1 MNGSAITSWM
11 LLFFGAVVILI
22 VGQDI
27 LIPLIAALFV
37 YFLIRYITK
46 LFDRINFLA
55 RRIPLWLKHIVATL
69 LLFILS
75 GLVARLIVYNFQNLI
90 DRFPSYQSNFEKILQ
105 RINEKMGIDV
115 IFSVTKALSEINVG
129 DVANVAFSSLTSI
142 LGNAL
147 MIVFYVVFLFIEQ
160 TNFRA
165 KVRML
170 FKGKELHTVLDLLND
185 VEHSVSQYIG
195 LKTLISLV
203 TGVLSYAVLL
213 FFGVE
218 SAIFWAFLIFLL
230 NFIPYVGSLA
240 AVFFP
245 FFFSLIQFG
254 EFTNPLIMLFILG
267 SIQMIVGN
275 FLEPKLM
282 GDLLNISPI
291 VALVSLAFWG
301 AVWGITGMF
310 ISVPLTVI
318 VIIALAKI
326 PKTRPIAI
334 LLSQNGRV

>member
-1 MNGSAITSWM
+1 MSGSAITSWM

-22 VGQDI
+22 VGQHI
-27 LIPLIAALFV
+27 LIPFIAALLV
-37 YFLIRYITK
+37 YFLIRYVTK
-46 LFDRINFLA
+46 LFDRVGFVE
-55 RRIPLWLKHIVATL
+55 RKIPLWLKHIVATL
-69 LLFILS
+69 ILFILT
-75 GLVARLIVYNFQNLI
+75 GVVARLIVYNFENLI
-90 DRFPSYQSNFEKILQ
+90 ERFPTYQSNFEKIL
-105 RINEKMGIDV
+105 RIINEKFGIDLV
-115 IFSVTKALSEINVG
+115 FSITQALREINVT
-129 DVANVAFSSLTSI
+129 DLANVAFSSLTSI

-165 KVRML
+165 KIRLL

-195 LKTLISLV
+195 LKTLISLI
-203 TGVLSYAVLL
+203 TGLLSYVVLL
-213 FFGVE
+213 SFGVE
-218 SAIFWAFLIFLL
+218 SAVFWAFLIFLL

-245 FFFSLIQFG
+245 FFFSVIQFG
-254 EFTNPLIMLFILG
+254 EFANPLIMLFILG

-291 VALVSLAFWG
+291 VALLSLAFWG
-301 AVWGITGMF
+301 SVWGITGMF
-310 ISVPLTVI
+310 ISVPITVI